1 MEVINMTTST
11 LSKKRRL
18 INYLYQGGGMDNGI
32 TANEA
37 RAKFGVANLRATISD
52 VKNMVETFGNWEIVS
67 EETATGKTRYFM
79 VDTHPGKR
87 TYAYDADGSRYSL

>member
-1 MEVINMTTST
+1 MTKN

-18 INYLYQGGGMDNGI
+18 INYLYMGGGMNNGI

-37 RAKFGVANLRATISD
+37 RAKFGVANIRATMSD
-52 VKNMVETFGNWEIVS
+52 IRSTVESFGNWEITS

-87 TYAYDADGSRYSL
+87 TYAYDSTGSRLAM